1 MNITFDIAT
10 KDDIDELIRLRI
22 AYMMDDFGSVTD
34 EERAGMEKQLP
45 DYFERKLGTELVA
58 FVARDEDRNPEGRD
72 DITSGDDANSESSK
86 YKIKQGN
93 IVSVAYLHIIEM
105 PANSIL
111 LSGLFGDVLSV
122 YTEPEYRGKGLCT
135 QLMKNLIEYGQKRGL
150 GRIDLL
156 ATDEGYPI
164 YEKVGFK
171 ETEHRYRDMK
181 LYFEKVRF

>member
-1 MNITFDIAT
+1 MNIKYDIAT

-22 AYMMDDFGSVTD
+22 AYMIDDFGSVTD

-45 DYFERKLGTELVA
+45 DYFDRKLGTELVA
-58 FVARDEDRNPEGRD
+58 FVARDEDRAVEG
-72 DITSGDDANSESSK
+72 TK
-86 YKIKQGN
+86 GN

-122 YTEPEYRGKGLCT
+122 YTEHEYRGKGLCT
-135 QLMKNLIEYGQKRGL
+135 QLMKNLVEYGKERGL
-150 GRIDLL
+150 GRIDLK